1 MNKKWWIIGGL
12 IVVGAGVG
20 AYFLF
25 RKPKEDKEGN
35 KREESESNDNVN
47 QNVNQN
53 VISKPS
59 VNASQTST
67 GFPIKK
73 GSRGDKVKELQKH
86 LLCLGRDLGRAGADG
101 IWGELTEQA
110 MLKQPPKMNVL
121 TNTNDYNTALGRMSA
136 VIYRTADG
144 RKCIEKA

>member
-12 IVVGAGVG
+12 IVIGAGVG

-35 KREESESNDNVN
+35 KKDDEEDEDDVN
-47 QNVNQN
+47 EN
-53 VISKPS
+53 VISRPPL
-59 VNASQTST
+59 NASETST

-73 GSRGDKVKELQKH
+73 GSRGDKVKELQNH
-86 LLCLGRDLGRAGADG
+86 LICLGRDLGRAGADG

-121 TNTNDYNTALGRMSA
+121 TNTSDYNTALGRMSA
-136 VIYRTADG
+136 VIYRSADK
-144 RKCIEKA
+144 RKCLDKA